1 MPADMKVNFRSKV
14 NELGLKGK
22 RAEGQ
27 VLKSAGEVLASKIA
41 DLINYSNNNSAT
53 YKHLADNIVVSNTKT
68 NQFGERYVQISAIKE
83 LGYRLKFLEFGTS
96 KMSAQAPM
104 TIGSD
109 MAKDEVAKTLS
120 EGIER
125 IMRL

>member
-1 MPADMKVNFRSKV
+1 MKVNFRSKV